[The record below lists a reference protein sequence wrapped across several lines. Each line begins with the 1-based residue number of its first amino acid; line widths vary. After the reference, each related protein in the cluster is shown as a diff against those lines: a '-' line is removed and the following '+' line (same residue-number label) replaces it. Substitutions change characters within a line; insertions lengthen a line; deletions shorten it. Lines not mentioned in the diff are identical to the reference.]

1 MKGTQEAK
9 LARKIRQRTA
19 RISVWG
25 LGSVGLQVAVA
36 FANRG
41 FQVFGIDIDQAKV
54 AEINGGKSPQQDIPS
69 TLLNSLLETRRLS
82 ATTDYSVCAQ
92 AEVAIVC
99 VPTPLNKT
107 RDPNVTFVVDAF
119 RQIAEQLHPGMLI
132 CLESTTYPG
141 TTEELVLPI
150 LEATGARVGRDFF
163 LAFSPER
170 IDPGRVDYALE
181 NTPKVV
187 GGTTPAC
194 LRVACRLYE
203 TVIDR
208 TVPVSSTQCAEMV
221 KLLENTFRSVNI
233 ALVNEV
239 TIMCDK
245 LGLDVREVVEAA
257 ATKPYGFMK
266 FLPGPGVGGHCIP
279 LDPNYLAWKLKTLNY
294 NARFI
299 QLAGEINSDM
309 PRYWSDK
316 IQDRLNQAGKSVK
329 GSRVLVLGIAYKKD
343 TSDVRESPALD
354 ILALL
359 KTKGAEVSYHDP
371 HVPSVCH
378 NGHSFASITDLKA
391 AIRES
396 DCVAVLTDHSSYRW
410 GELLPLA
417 KAVVDTRNVV
427 PQSTLE
433 PKLEPTT

>member
-1 MKGTQEAK
+1 M
-9 LARKIRQRTA
+9 
-19 RISVWG
+19 
-25 LGSVGLQVAVA
+25 GLQVAAA
-36 FANRG
+36 FAEQG
-41 FQVFGIDIDQAKV
+41 FRVVGIDIDAAKV
-54 AEINGGKSPQQDIPS
+54 AAINGGASPQQDVPS
-69 TLLNSLLETRRLS
+69 TFLRSLLETGRLT
-82 ATTDYSVCAQ
+82 ATTDPAACAQ
-92 AEVAIVC
+92 TDVAIVC

-107 RDPNVTFVVDAF
+107 RDPNVTFVVDACEK
-119 RQIAEQLHPGMLI
+119 IAAQLHSGMLI

-150 LEATGARVGRDFF
+150 LEATGAGVGRDFF

-170 IDPGRVDYALE
+170 IDPGREDYTLK

-187 GGTTPAC
+187 GGTTPSC
-194 LRVACRLYE
+194 LRVACQLYG
-203 TVIDR
+203 TIIDQ

-316 IQDRLNQAGKSVK
+316 IQDKLNQAGKSVK
-329 GSRVLVLGIAYKKD
+329 HSHVLVLGIAYKKD
-343 TSDVRESPALD
+343 TNDVRESPALD
-354 ILALL
+354 ILGLL
-359 KTKGAEVSYHDP
+359 QNKGAEVSYHDP
-371 HVPSVCH
+371 HVPNVSH
-378 NGHSFASITDLKA
+378 NGHSFASVADLKA

-396 DCVAVLTDHSSYRW
+396 DCVAILTDHSFYCW
-410 GELLPLA
+410 EELLSQA
-417 KAVVDTRNVV
+417 KAVVDTRNVL
-427 PQSTLE
+427 PQGA
-433 PKLEPTT
+433 LEPTVEAAT